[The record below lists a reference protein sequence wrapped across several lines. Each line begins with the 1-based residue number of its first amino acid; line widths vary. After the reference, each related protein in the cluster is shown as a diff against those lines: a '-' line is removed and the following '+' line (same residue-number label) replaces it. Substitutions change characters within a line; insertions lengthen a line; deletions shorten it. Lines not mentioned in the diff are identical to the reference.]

1 MWLLTVRRGRAG
13 GLERTRRRRVWAL
26 WTEVVLKIVA
36 TNFAK
41 PPTPINTT
49 FLGIPPKCFARPAHS
64 IFRPN
69 PIPTLHSLLL
79 NCCFASLGN
88 KQTPPPLLLTYSA
101 TPAPTHPNHYIIAV
115 SNNQLLKLFFLFWD
129 VIFFFFF
136 FFFCWI
142 FWDVINK
149 CNLVTIS
156 TRTTRVM
163 IFMRFSVFFP
173 HTSNMKQSNTR
184 RNLNT
189 FIYLLNNNKCKI
201 IYCYSII
208 NIWNRFQLTQLV
220 KFLMV
225 K

>member
-1 MWLLTVRRGRAG
+1 M
-13 GLERTRRRRVWAL
+13 
-26 WTEVVLKIVA
+26 KIVA
-36 TNFAK
+36 TIFAK

-101 TPAPTHPNHYIIAV
+101 TPAPTHPNHYIIIIIIIAV
-115 SNNQLLKLFFLFWD
+115 SNNQLNLFFF
-129 VIFFFFF
+129 
-136 FFFCWI
+136 

-173 HTSNMKQSNTR
+173 HTSDMK
-184 RNLNT
+184 
-189 FIYLLNNNKCKI
+189 
-201 IYCYSII
+201 
-208 NIWNRFQLTQLV
+208 
-220 KFLMV
+220 
-225 K
+225 